1 VQGSFVEF
9 ETYTC
14 GECGKPVETE
24 WCSDGL
30 LPGPYEL
37 LGDVFFHKPE
47 CSTKYLEVFQR
58 ACNDVEG
65 QKKQREIAL
74 AFDIASAKRLLE
86 ANGFTVALRQGEPR

>member
-1 VQGSFVEF
+1 MPLEF

-14 GECGKPVETE
+14 GECGEPVETE

-47 CSTKYLEVFQR
+47 CSTKYLEAFER
-58 ACNDVEG
+58 GLE
-65 QKKQREIAL
+65 KQREIAL
-74 AFDIASAKRLLE
+74 AFDIANAKRLLE
-86 ANGFTVALRQGEPR
+86 ANGFTVALRQGESK